1 MNQQEAKD
9 LKKSWLLTAD
19 VIHEK
24 LVCDKENLLIF
35 FKKVCIHRNI
45 FLNNWKLHEYLIIFI
60 VFYFIFYKF

>member
-35 FKKVCIHRNI
+35 
-45 FLNNWKLHEYLIIFI
+45 L
-60 VFYFIFYKF
+60 